1 MVLTRHRAREENDN
15 IQIRNER
22 QNVEHSNSEEL
33 QIINTDEQCCSSYN
47 GQSQC
52 MTSSKLHMSAGDT
65 HDNKAMSQSISNI

>member
-33 QIINTDEQCCSSYN
+33 QIINTDEQ
-47 GQSQC
+47 
-52 MTSSKLHMSAGDT
+52 
-65 HDNKAMSQSISNI
+65 